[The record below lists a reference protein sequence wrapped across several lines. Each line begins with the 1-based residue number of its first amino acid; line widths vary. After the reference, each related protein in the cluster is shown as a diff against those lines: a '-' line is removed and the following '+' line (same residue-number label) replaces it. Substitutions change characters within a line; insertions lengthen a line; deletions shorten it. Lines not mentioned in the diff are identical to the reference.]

1 MKGTLFSADFVFDSS
16 NNARLLE
23 INTDTSLTTPGK
35 DNLDFTDFGTILSD
49 SALDTLHIIYKP
61 FHQEIVD
68 KLVDFV
74 NNNVSNITSITFQ
87 EEELCAVYL
96 GSVEDADN
104 KFILRMAYDESA
116 ILDSEYAKSEV
127 KLYNLFKTNS
137 DLDSFPPS
145 YHSSSAH
152 GIIDTISQ
160 SFNDPNIPDF
170 VKKSENESGAT
181 LLSIGF
187 LKAGLPETGS
197 DYRLNTLI
205 EEQKKEDVV
214 ISNYLPNLSGS
225 YSTSVRSMQIVYGT
239 DLNLCFIGEH
249 QQVSL
254 FDIPSS
260 ITTGSLDGTDKV
272 SHEVHQKHRYEF
284 TSNFPRYKQGLIKTS
299 NIISSSGDAVNIQT
313 ANTGSDYSYQ
323 SYFVSGS
330 PDTDNITEL
339 NDWFHSGS
347 NFPSGSYLTSSNLV
361 LVEEYLNPNL
371 DIYKLELES
380 GDTFLLGGGC
390 SLPVLNT
397 DSNVIT
403 WKEAEK
409 VLPGNKVFDENN
421 TSYSVVSNTYQ
432 ISDTNGEHD
441 LYHPNME
448 QVDTYLLKGTSIN
461 LLVHNY
467 YGYYRGGG
475 CFTRGSQ
482 IEMFNGLFKAIEKI
496 QVGDEVK
503 TKTGEKGIVKD
514 ALIHPVNDII
524 PVYKKGN
531 IGTDAYHP
539 IFIDGKW
546 TTPKEAGWEF
556 DWQLLNNFYNLEI
569 EGGEHTYIVEGVIA
583 SGLGDNKELN
593 EKYQR
598 QPKELTK
605 HL

>member
-49 SALDTLHIIYKP
+49 STLDTLHIIYKP

-225 YSTSVRSMQIVYGT
+225 
-239 DLNLCFIGEH
+239 
-249 QQVSL
+249 
-254 FDIPSS
+254 
-260 ITTGSLDGTDKV
+260 
-272 SHEVHQKHRYEF
+272 
-284 TSNFPRYKQGLIKTS
+284 
-299 NIISSSGDAVNIQT
+299 
-313 ANTGSDYSYQ
+313 
-323 SYFVSGS
+323 
-330 PDTDNITEL
+330 
-339 NDWFHSGS
+339 
-347 NFPSGSYLTSSNLV
+347 
-361 LVEEYLNPNL
+361 
-371 DIYKLELES
+371 
-380 GDTFLLGGGC
+380 
-390 SLPVLNT
+390 
-397 DSNVIT
+397 
-403 WKEAEK
+403 
-409 VLPGNKVFDENN
+409 
-421 TSYSVVSNTYQ
+421 
-432 ISDTNGEHD
+432 
-441 LYHPNME
+441 
-448 QVDTYLLKGTSIN
+448 
-461 LLVHNY
+461 
-467 YGYYRGGG
+467 
-475 CFTRGSQ
+475 
-482 IEMFNGLFKAIEKI
+482 
-496 QVGDEVK
+496 
-503 TKTGEKGIVKD
+503 
-514 ALIHPVNDII
+514 
-524 PVYKKGN
+524 
-531 IGTDAYHP
+531 
-539 IFIDGKW
+539 
-546 TTPKEAGWEF
+546 
-556 DWQLLNNFYNLEI
+556 
-569 EGGEHTYIVEGVIA
+569 
-583 SGLGDNKELN
+583 
-593 EKYQR
+593 
-598 QPKELTK
+598 
-605 HL
+605 